1 MITISDRGLLALGV
15 CAAIGL
21 VAVALCLGDP
31 TVGPAHAVQALMD
44 ASNPLHT
51 HVAVV
56 RLPRALLGLLGG
68 AALGLAGALMQDVL
82 RNRIAGPEI
91 LGVSAGAAVALTA
104 VAVLAIPA
112 PLAALPY
119 LALFGAAVAGTAVI
133 TAVGPTSD
141 PTRVVLLGAAVS
153 ALASGMVIALVSLG
167 TEGNL
172 PLLFRYLLGSLSER
186 GWPHLG
192 VVTPWLIVFIPVALI
207 LRHRVAAL
215 ALGDDVAAGLGIS
228 VVPTRVMALVCA
240 AVLTAAVAS
249 VCGPVAYVALLA
261 PHLARWILR
270 TASSRRVF
278 VLTPILGA
286 LLLASAD
293 LVSRIALYPIEI
305 PVGITTTL
313 IGVPALLLAL
323 RRQDHAR

>member
-1 MITISDRGLLALGV
+1 MITITDRGGFALGTL
-15 CAAIGL
+15 AAAAM
-21 VAVALCLGDP
+21 VVVALCLGDP
-31 TVGPAHAVQALMD
+31 TINPVHAIEALLD
-44 ASNPLHT
+44 SSNPLNPN
-51 HVAVV
+51 VADI
-56 RLPRALLGLLGG
+56 RLPRVLLGLLSG
-68 AALGLAGALMQDVL
+68 AALGIAGALMQDAL

-91 LGVSAGAAVALTA
+91 LGVSSGAAVALTA
-104 VAVLAIPA
+104 VTVLAVPL

-119 LALFGAAVAGTAVI
+119 LALAGAAVAGVTVI
-133 TAVGPTSD
+133 SVVGPTRD
-141 PTRVVLLGAAVS
+141 PARVLLLGAAVS

-186 GWPHLG
+186 GWAHLG
-192 VVTPWLIVFIPVALI
+192 VVTPWLAIFVPVALL

-215 ALGDDVAAGLGIS
+215 ALGDDVAAGLG
-228 VVPTRVMALVCA
+228 VPVFATRLMALVCA
-240 AVLTAAVAS
+240 AVLAAAVAS

-261 PHLARWILR
+261 PHLARWILH

-278 VLTPILGA
+278 VLTPVLGA

-293 LVSRIALYPIEI
+293 LISRTAWYPIEI

-313 IGVPALLLAL
+313 VGVPALLLAL
-323 RRQDHAR
+323 SRQKSAL